1 VHPTGHGLYA
11 HRFQNSRALPEK
23 WEPVF
28 GQEVRKI
35 KRLEHLCDSD
45 LSGNALME
53 YKTTM
58 ERLRKRVEFLQ
69 AARGVKWVTPGL
81 ILQCRHRRD
90 DSASRIGFTVTKRV
104 GNAVVRNR
112 VKRRLREVAR
122 QDKAHIQTGF
132 DYVVIGRKS
141 TIPRTFSD
149 LERDLSSAFRG
160 VHRKVTR

>member
-1 VHPTGHGLYA
+1 
-11 HRFQNSRALPEK
+11 
-23 WEPVF
+23 
-28 GQEVRKI
+28 
-35 KRLEHLCDSD
+35 
-45 LSGNALME
+45 
-53 YKTTM
+53 M

-81 ILQCRHRRD
+81 ILQCWHRSD
-90 DSASRIGFTVTKRV
+90 DSSSKIGFTVTKRV

-141 TIPRTFSD
+141 TIPRAFSA

-160 VHRKVTR
+160 VHRKVMR